1 MSQLPQNSRGM
12 KPPSSRNQS
21 TNPFTFRDLMV
32 WKQSRSLAS
41 DIYRLT
47 ETPKLRGHYAYCDQL
62 GRAALSVPSN
72 IAEGDERGTNKESLR
87 FLFIARGSLGELETQ
102 LWIGQDIGWIEP
114 TAYRQL
120 SEKRADVA
128 RLLGGLI
135 RMRQQRLK
143 ASET

>member
-1 MSQLPQNSRGM
+1 ME
-12 KPPSSRNQS
+12 PPSSRNHS
-21 TNPFTFRDLMV
+21 THPFTFRDLLV
-32 WKQSRSLAS
+32 WKQSRALAS

-47 ETPKLRGHYAYCDQL
+47 ETPNLRGHHAYCDQL

-114 TAYRQL
+114 EAYRQL
-120 SEKRADVA
+120 SAKRADVA

-143 ASET
+143 ASES

>member
-1 MSQLPQNSRGM
+1 MESPQPR
-12 KPPSSRNQS
+12 PQS
-21 TNPFTFRDLMV
+21 NAPFTFRDLTV
-32 WKQSRSLAS
+32 WKQSRGLAS
-41 DIYRLT
+41 DIYRLVG
-47 ETPKLRGHYAYCDQL
+47 TPKLRGHYAYCDQL

-102 LWIGQDIGWIEP
+102 LWIGHDLGWIEP
-114 TAYRQL
+114 DIYMRL
-120 SEKRADVA
+120 SEKRTDVA

-143 ASET
+143 ASES

>member
-1 MSQLPQNSRGM
+1 MTANRCDLGGNADTIALRRLRVRGEGETDGSRREG
-12 KPPSSRNQS
+12 
-21 TNPFTFRDLMV
+21 V
-32 WKQSRSLAS
+32 
-41 DIYRLT
+41 
-47 ETPKLRGHYAYCDQL
+47 
-62 GRAALSVPSN
+62 
-72 IAEGDERGTNKESLR
+72 AEGDERGTNKESLR
-87 FLFIARGSLGELETQ
+87 FLFIARVSLGELETQ

-114 TAYRQL
+114 DAYRQL

>member
-1 MSQLPQNSRGM
+1 MSQLPPNSRGM
-12 KPPSSRNQS
+12 EPPSSRNHS
-21 TNPFTFRDLMV
+21 THPFTFRDLLA

-47 ETPKLRGHYAYCDQL
+47 ETRKLRGHYAYCDQL

-102 LWIGQDIGWIEP
+102 LWVGQDIGWIEP
-114 TAYRQL
+114 AAYRQL

>member
-1 MSQLPQNSRGM
+1 MSQLHQNSRGM
-12 KPPSSRNQS
+12 EPPSFRNQF

-47 ETPKLRGHYAYCDQL
+47 ATPKLRGHYAYCDQL

-102 LWIGQDIGWIEP
+102 LWIGQDIGRIEP
-114 TAYRQL
+114 DAYRQL

-128 RLLGGLI
+128 RSLGGLI

-143 ASET
+143 ASES